1 MDIVHGKSC
10 RGTSAQRAVQ
20 AVQVEQRSGRLAFAL
35 SLIVSALAA
44 PYAQATEST
53 ATTATTTVATPLKGI
68 IVATRD
74 ITRPVV
80 PAPAGAPTGTE
91 ALCIDAPVPPE
102 PTASPPL
109 PDQAS
114 VLAYRNTLKQTGS
127 IAIEPGA
134 PIDDAAEFRGALT
147 PLLGEVI
154 DQALLGKLTQQAV
167 AYVNAHSRG
176 LNDVYFPP
184 QNAADGVLVLV
195 VAPAKVGQVVAKGQK
210 HVDGRDLAC
219 RIRQRHG
226 ERVDTK
232 VIADDLAYLNRN
244 PWRRTNVAF
253 APGAVPG
260 ETDIVL
266 DTTDE
271 RPLRFSV
278 GADNAGTRLT
288 GLGRYRANVNWGNPF
303 GNFDHRLDFS
313 YVQAERAERFSQAT
327 LAYTMPLANRDTVL
341 AYVTG
346 SRTHVSL
353 ENGAFDS
360 KGSNIMAGVEWSRP
374 VGIDPSSARGAYP
387 EIYGGFEYKR
397 IGSTLA
403 FGETPISD
411 VVPEV
416 FQGYVGYRGGWA
428 DGWGHNDIDGRL
440 TLSPGGLSGRNSDEI
455 FEQSRP
461 GARSRYMRLNFSY
474 DRYVPLP
481 AKWQFHGRLSGQY
494 ANRPLLASEQFGM
507 SGASRVRGF
516 YEDTLI
522 ADSGLVANLELQ
534 TPYVSVPLGSTSGLL
549 QGLVFVDLGRAWHK
563 TEMTNADLDRTGK
576 VFNLASY
583 GVGARFNLNPSLTLR
598 ADLGWRT
605 AGLVGRS
612 GMFGHVS
619 VLFAY

>member
-1 MDIVHGKSC
+1 MRDGEGRAAS
-10 RGTSAQRAVQ
+10 RGTSRHG
-20 AVQVEQRSGRLAFAL
+20 GRLALAF
-35 SLIVSALAA
+35 SLVMSTLAICPAHAAESAPMTVPAA
-44 PYAQATEST
+44 T
-53 ATTATTTVATPLKGI
+53 ALKGI
-68 IVATRD
+68 LVVTRD
-74 ITRPVV
+74 ITRP
-80 PAPAGAPTGTE
+80 GAPSPSDTPSGVQT
-91 ALCIDAPVPPE
+91 LCVDAPLQAAQIMP
-102 PTASPPL
+102 PPL
-109 PDQAS
+109 PDQTS
-114 VLAYRNTLKQTGS
+114 VAAYRETLRRS
-127 IAIEPGA
+127 AVIAIEAGG
-134 PIDDAAEFRGALT
+134 PIEDEAEFRSLLT
-147 PLLGEVI
+147 PMLGQTI
-154 DQALLGKLTQQAV
+154 DQGLLGKLTQQVV
-167 AYVNAHSRG
+167 AHVNAHSRG
-176 LNDVYFPP
+176 LHDVYFPP

-195 VAPAKVGQVVAKGQK
+195 VAPAKVGRVIAKGQQY
-210 HVDGRDLAC
+210 VEGSELAC
-219 RIRQRHG
+219 RIRQRRG
-226 ERVDTK
+226 ELVDTK

-253 APGAVPG
+253 APGAAPG

-288 GLGRYRANVNWGNPF
+288 GLGRYRASVNWGNPF
-303 GNFDHRLDFS
+303 GNFDHRLDFN
-313 YVQAERAERFSQAT
+313 YVQAERSDRFSQAT
-327 LAYTMPLANRDTVL
+327 LAYTMPLANRDTVS
-341 AYVTG
+341 AYVSV
-346 SRTHVSL
+346 SRTHVQL
-353 ENGAFDS
+353 ERGAFDS
-360 KGSNIMAGVEWSRP
+360 KGSNVIAGVEWSRP
-374 VGIDPSSARGAYP
+374 LGIDTLSPLGTYP

-403 FGETPISD
+403 FGETPVSD

-416 FQGYVGYRGGWA
+416 FQGYIGYRGGWS
-428 DGWGHNDIDGRL
+428 DSWGHNDIDGRL
-440 TLSPGGLSGRNSDEI
+440 TYSPGGLSQRNDDEI

-481 AKWQFHGRLSGQY
+481 EKWQLHGRLSGQY

-507 SGASRVRGF
+507 SGVSRVRGF

-534 TPYVSVPLGSTSGLL
+534 TPYVPVSLGSTSGLL

-563 TEMTNADLDRTGK
+563 TPMTNVDLGRTGT

-583 GVGARFNLNPSLTLR
+583 GVGARFNLNPTLTLR
-598 ADLGWRT
+598 TDLGWRT

-612 GMFGHVS
+612 GMFSHVS